1 MRALVISG
9 GGSKG
14 AYAGGVAQYLI
25 EEQKRDYDIFVG
37 TSTGSLLI
45 SQLANYKIKRAYEL
59 YTSVNQKT
67 IFNVN
72 PFQIKRREGR
82 EYVAINYW
90 NTVLQFIRRKR
101 TFGESKNLLKLIK
114 KNFSKA
120 EFEAVKASPKDVV
133 VTVSNL
139 TKNKVEY
146 KSMDDFDYD
155 EFCEWIWIS
164 CNYVP
169 FMSLVNK
176 KGCEYGDGGF
186 GCIVPIREAIR
197 RGATEVDA
205 IILES
210 ENMEYNKVLGKN
222 PFSLMVSLFNFL
234 MDQVESHDVIVG
246 KLAAINKDVPL
257 NLYYTPSKL
266 TENSLIFDQ
275 ELMASWWQQGWDY
288 ACAKAQQAQDNRLKG
303 EGVRPS
309 MLSSH
314 MAAEENVFETN

>member
-25 EEQKRDYDIFVG
+25 EEQGKKYDLFLG

-45 SQLANYKIKRAYEL
+45 PQLALGNIGKMYDI
-59 YTSVNQKT
+59 YTNVNQHT

-72 PFQIKRREGR
+72 PFRVRKKGNREF
-82 EYVAINYW
+82 VSINFLASLW
-90 NTVLQFIRRKR
+90 QFIKLKR
-101 TFGESKNLLKLIK
+101 TFGESKNLRRAIRRNLSEPEFRLIRK
-114 KNFSKA
+114 KA
-120 EFEAVKASPKDVV
+120 KDVV

-139 TKNKVEY
+139 TKNRTEY
-146 KSMDDFDYD
+146 KSINDFSYED
-155 EFCEWIWIS
+155 FCDWIWIS

-169 FMSLVNK
+169 FMSLATKN
-176 KGCEYGDGGF
+176 GCEYADGGF
-186 GCIVPIREAIR
+186 GCMVPIREAIR

-210 ENMEYNKVLGKN
+210 ENMEHNKVLGKN
-222 PFSLMVSLFNFL
+222 PFSLMVSLFSYML
-234 MDQVESHDVIVG
+234 DQVEGHDTIVG

-266 TENSLIFDQ
+266 TENSLIFDKK
-275 ELMASWWQQGWDY
+275 LMGSWWRQGFEY
-288 ACAKAQQAQDNRLKG
+288 AAEKAK
-303 EGVRPS
+303 
-309 MLSSH
+309 H
-314 MAAEENVFETN
+314 AEENKLKDIDMAG